1 MKFLLKKTQCI
12 SAKLGKFS
20 RLKKVSRIY
29 DFVHQLLHFAPLL
42 LLNLGGYSTVLGV
55 SCVSYIWHKGKLLFS
70 CCLHTEKVCV
80 FKSLKDGSILS
91 VKIGFVYFTFLL
103 PEGIIEKSK
112 KVLCSSQYYSETLC
126 SLTKL
131 TEEKW
136 WRADLFSSLHSISFL
151 YTLWISKPT
160 IDHFMQPPLL
170 NQMNRYT
177 YSIGVPQCHIC
188 HLFAIWLCRFLHSVG
203 KSSKLSH
210 CHDKVKWD
218 FLSYFPNNVMR
229 VL

>member
-1 MKFLLKKTQCI
+1 MILCTNFCTL
-12 SAKLGKFS
+12 
-20 RLKKVSRIY
+20 
-29 DFVHQLLHFAPLL
+29 PLCCFWTW
-42 LLNLGGYSTVLGV
+42 GAT
-55 SCVSYIWHKGKLLFS
+55 LLFWV
-70 CCLHTEKVCV
+70 CRAFPTYDTKENYYFHVVYTVHTEKVCV

-170 NQMNRYT
+170 NQMNRYLFHRG
-177 YSIGVPQCHIC
+177 SSMS
-188 HLFAIWLCRFLHSVG
+188 HLSPFCYLAL
-203 KSSKLSH
+203 
-210 CHDKVKWD
+210 
-218 FLSYFPNNVMR
+218 
-229 VL
+229 

>member
-1 MKFLLKKTQCI
+1 MKFRLKKTQCI

-80 FKSLKDGSILS
+80 SKSLKDGSILS

-170 NQMNRYT
+170 NQMNRYFFHRG
-177 YSIGVPQCHIC
+177 SSMS
-188 HLFAIWLCRFLHSVG
+188 HLSPFCYLAL
-203 KSSKLSH
+203 
-210 CHDKVKWD
+210 
-218 FLSYFPNNVMR
+218 
-229 VL
+229 

>member
-1 MKFLLKKTQCI
+1 MKFLLKTQCI

-126 SLTKL
+126 WT
-131 TEEKW
+131 
-136 WRADLFSSLHSISFL
+136 
-151 YTLWISKPT
+151 
-160 IDHFMQPPLL
+160 LL
-170 NQMNRYT
+170 NWLKKNDEGRISSQVCIPSLFCIHFEYLSQLLIISCNHLYWIKWIGT
-177 YSIGVPQCHIC
+177 FSIGVPQCHIC

-210 CHDKVKWD
+210 CHDIGKWG

>member
-1 MKFLLKKTQCI
+1 MKFLLKTQCI

-126 SLTKL
+126 SLLNWLKKND
-131 TEEKW
+131 EG
-136 WRADLFSSLHSISFL
+136 RISSQVCIPSLFL

-170 NQMNRYT
+170 NQMNT
-177 YSIGVPQCHIC
+177 
-188 HLFAIWLCRFLHSVG
+188 
-203 KSSKLSH
+203 
-210 CHDKVKWD
+210 
-218 FLSYFPNNVMR
+218 
-229 VL
+229 

>member
-1 MKFLLKKTQCI
+1 M
-12 SAKLGKFS
+12 
-20 RLKKVSRIY
+20 SRIY

-42 LLNLGGYSTVLGV
+42 LLNLGGYYFSSGLLCVYSGCVRV

-170 NQMNRYT
+170 NQMNRYFFHRG
-177 YSIGVPQCHIC
+177 SSMS
-188 HLFAIWLCRFLHSVG
+188 HLSPFCYLAL
-203 KSSKLSH
+203 
-210 CHDKVKWD
+210 
-218 FLSYFPNNVMR
+218 
-229 VL
+229 